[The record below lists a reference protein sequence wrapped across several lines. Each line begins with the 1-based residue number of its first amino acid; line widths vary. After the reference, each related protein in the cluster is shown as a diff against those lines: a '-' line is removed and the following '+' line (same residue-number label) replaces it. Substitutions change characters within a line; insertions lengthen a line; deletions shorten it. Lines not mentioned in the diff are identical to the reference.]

1 MTLLSQLSEKPVRI
15 SEQSKM
21 KENTVL
27 RVADTF
33 CALAKLG
40 DSVPLPNA
48 SQRYKLRMFTMK
60 ESSFPSC
67 DLLRECKHGSL
78 ADK

>member
-1 MTLLSQLSEKPVRI
+1 
-15 SEQSKM
+15 M

-78 ADK
+78 ADKEEHTVCLIVSDKSHCLDC